1 MSDEPFR
8 ILLVCTGN
16 ICRSPLAERLLRAGL
31 AAGLGPD
38 AADTYHVSSAGTRAW
53 EGSPMDR
60 TAARELRRL
69 GGDPAGFRSRQL
81 VAAHVEAT
89 DLVLTAT
96 VAHRSVVLSEA
107 PAALRRTFT
116 IRELAALAAALTPE
130 GDLAR
135 LVAQAAASRGA
146 VPIDD
151 LDVIDPYGAPAHV
164 HRDVA
169 DQLSTAMS
177 QLVRL
182 MLRVRWPKGPRAES
196 ANLRTRR

>member
-1 MSDEPFR
+1 MSYEPFR

-16 ICRSPLAERLLRAGL
+16 ICRSPLAERLLQVGL
-31 AAGLGPD
+31 AARLGPA
-38 AADTYHVSSAGTRAW
+38 AADSYHVSSAGTRAW

-81 VAAHVEAT
+81 VAAHVEAA

-96 VAHRSVVLSEA
+96 VAHRSVVLSEV
-107 PAALRRTFT
+107 PEALRRTFT
-116 IRELAALAAALTPE
+116 IRELAGLAAALTPDR
-130 GDLAR
+130 DLAR

-146 VPIDD
+146 VPIENF
-151 LDVIDPYGAPAHV
+151 DVIDPYGAPAHV
-164 HRDVA
+164 HRDIA
-169 DQLSTAMS
+169 DQLSTAIGE
-177 QLVRL
+177 LVEL
-182 MLRVRWPKGPRAES
+182 MLRARRPKRPTAGS

>member
-1 MSDEPFR
+1 VSDEPFH

-16 ICRSPLAERLLRAGL
+16 ICRSPLAERLLRVGL
-31 AAGLGPD
+31 AAGLGPA
-38 AADTYHVSSAGTRAW
+38 AADSYHVSSAGTRAW

-81 VAAHVEAT
+81 VAAHVEAA

-96 VAHRSVVLSEA
+96 VAHRSVVLSET
-107 PAALRRTFT
+107 PEALRRTFT
-116 IRELAALAAALTPE
+116 IRELAGLAPALIPDK
-130 GDLAR
+130 DLAR
-135 LVAQAAASRGA
+135 LVAQGAASRGA
-146 VPIDD
+146 VPSDD
-151 LDVIDPYGAPAHV
+151 LDIIDPYGAPAHV

-169 DQLSTAMS
+169 DQLSTAIGE
-177 QLVRL
+177 LIRL
-182 MLRVRWPKGPRAES
+182 MLRARSPKRPRAGS

>member
-1 MSDEPFR
+1 VSDEPFR

-16 ICRSPLAERLLRAGL
+16 ICRSPLAERLLRVGL
-31 AAGLGPD
+31 AARLGLA
-38 AADTYHVSSAGTRAW
+38 AADSYHVSSAGTRAW

-60 TAARELRRL
+60 AAARELRRL

-81 VAAHVEAT
+81 VAAHVEAA

-96 VAHRSVVLSEA
+96 VAHRSVVLTEA
-107 PAALRRTFT
+107 PGALRRTFT
-116 IRELAALAAALTPE
+116 IREMAGLAATLTPDS
-130 GDLAR
+130 DLAR

-146 VPIDD
+146 APIDD
-151 LDVIDPYGAPAHV
+151 LDVIDPYGAPARV

-169 DQLSTAMS
+169 DQLSTAIGE
-177 QLVRL
+177 LVGL
-182 MLRVRWPKGPRAES
+182 MLRARWPKRPSAES

>member
-1 MSDEPFR
+1 VSDEPFR

-16 ICRSPLAERLLRAGL
+16 ICRSPLAERLLRVGL
-31 AAGLGPD
+31 TAGLGPA
-38 AADTYHVSSAGTRAW
+38 AADSYHVSSAGTRAW

-81 VAAHVEAT
+81 VAAHVEAA

-96 VAHRSVVLSEA
+96 VAHRSVVLAEA
-107 PAALRRTFT
+107 PEALRRTFT
-116 IRELAALAAALTPE
+116 IRELAGLAAALTPDS
-130 GDLAR
+130 DLAR

-169 DQLSTAMS
+169 DQLSTTIGE
-177 QLVRL
+177 LVGL
-182 MLRVRWPKGPRAES
+182 MLRARWPKGPSAES